1 MDSKESIL
9 SNIDDIIYQ
18 TKCHWAILLGPVLVI
33 VIGWLAF
40 PSQGYHAIAL
50 IVFGLLWGFF
60 AYKSL
65 YRSEIVVTNDRLIIN
80 AGFPIFNTHNI
91 PLNSIIAIDYY
102 QPSLGSMLN
111 FGKIMIVHEK
121 KKRLIIRFVRDP
133 ADLVKNVRQQIT
145 TLQPSPTDK

>member
-9 SNIDDIIYQ
+9 STIDSVVYH
-18 TKCHWAILLGPVLVI
+18 TKCHWAILLGPVFVI

-50 IVFGLLWGFF
+50 IAFGFLWGFF

-65 YRSEIVVTNDRLIIN
+65 YRSEIVLTNDRLIIN
-80 AGFPIFNTHNI
+80 AGFPILIAHNI
-91 PLNSIIAIDYY
+91 PLNSIVAIDFY

-111 FGKIMIVHEK
+111 FGKIMIVHKE
-121 KKRLIIRFVRDP
+121 KKRLIIRFVCDP
-133 ADLVKNVRQQIT
+133 ADLVYSVRQQIA
-145 TLQPSPTDK
+145 TLQQPSTDK